1 MKFMFHVEH
10 KFSKFNI
17 YTSKILS
24 SVIVATTTIVVSLIC
39 LFICLY
45 SKEFISILK
54 KFLNLT
60 AIIYDTSVTSLL
72 SVVALLILIE
82 LIYILIIG
90 DTGIILG
97 HKKYTNKIL
106 YSFIY
111 GFLMYIITA
120 IIMLL
125 VIYVLGLFDS
135 NIMNLIKTNDVI
147 NINSIKLLIYF
158 VITLYL
164 IFTIIIYSIG
174 LKSLQKGV
182 NVE

>member
-1 MKFMFHVEH
+1 
-10 KFSKFNI
+10 
-17 YTSKILS
+17 
-24 SVIVATTTIVVSLIC
+24 
-39 LFICLY
+39 
-45 SKEFISILK
+45 
-54 KFLNLT
+54 
-60 AIIYDTSVTSLL
+60 
-72 SVVALLILIE
+72 
-82 LIYILIIG
+82 
-90 DTGIILG
+90 
-97 HKKYTNKIL
+97 
-106 YSFIY
+106 
-111 GFLMYIITA
+111 MYIITA

-164 IFTIIIYSIG
+164 IFTIIIYFIG